1 MKTLRLTT
9 LFFALAYAVVLIHY
23 VSFDHRGKEKKIEES
38 ALRMKYVEPSFC
50 FKEKEYKEFAYVQ

>member
-9 LFFALAYAVVLIHY
+9 LFFALAYTVVLIHY

-50 FKEKEYKEFAYVQ
+50 FKETGYKEFAYVP

>member
-1 MKTLRLTT
+1 MKTLRFTA
-9 LFFALAYAVVLIHY
+9 LFFALAYAIVLMHY
-23 VSFDHRGKEKKIEES
+23 LSFDHRGKEKKIEES